1 MLDSLQIRNFRCFE
15 DLKIESLGRVNL
27 IVGKNSVGKTTLLE
41 AIYFFS
47 NHGRPRAVE
56 NILRNRGEALIDS
69 NESKFKISYY
79 HTNPKG
85 LLSGLADTFVGSIDN
100 TIGYSFPAQEKDD
113 RGILKDWQIAMKAR
127 QEKYNHSS
135 ITSQMDSEE
144 LLAENW
150 DQLLLDS
157 EEEEVLKTLRII
169 HPDLLRVAFID
180 SRETEHRQR
189 VAIAKFTGDSK
200 AVPLRSLGEGMVR
213 LLQIFT
219 NAMQAKGGYLL
230 IDEFENGLH
239 YSIQE
244 EVWNKVFKLAKELDI
259 QVFATTHSQDT
270 VRAFSKIALE
280 SLEEGR
286 LISLG
291 RNEWDKENSKI
302 SALVYNE
309 DEIRV
314 ISETGM
320 DVR

>member
-1 MLDSLQIRNFRCFE
+1 MLDSLLVKNFRCFE
-15 DLKIESLGRVNL
+15 ELEIKSLGRVNL
-27 IVGKNSVGKTTLLE
+27 VVGKNSVGKTTLLE
-41 AIYFFS
+41 AVYFFA
-47 NHGRPRAVE
+47 NHGRLVAVE
-56 NILRNRGEALIDS
+56 DILRNRGEALIDG
-69 NESKFKISYY
+69 NEPNISYY
-79 HTNPKG
+79 KANPRG
-85 LLSGLADTFVGSIDN
+85 FLSGLAETFVGNIN
-100 TIGYSFPAQEKDD
+100 KTVGYSFPEQKSEE
-113 RGILKDWQIAMKAR
+113 RGILKNWQLALKAG
-127 QEKYNHSS
+127 QKKYNYSF

-144 LLAENW
+144 FLAENW
-150 DQLLLDS
+150 DQLLLNS
-157 EEEEVLKTLRII
+157 EEDEVLKILRVI
-169 HPDLLRVAFID
+169 HPDLLRIAFID
-180 SRETEHRQR
+180 SKTNEHRQR
-189 VAIAKFTGDSK
+189 IAIAKFRGDSK

-244 EVWNKVFKLAKELDI
+244 EVWDKIFKLAKELDI

-270 VRAFSKIALE
+270 IKAFSKVTLN
-280 SLEEGR
+280 SPEEGR

-291 RNEWDKENSKI
+291 RNEWDKDNPKI

-309 DEIRV
+309 DEIRI

>member
-27 IVGKNSVGKTTLLE
+27 IVGKNSVGKTSLLE

-47 NHGRPRAVE
+47 NHGRLKAVE
-56 NILRNRGEALIDS
+56 SILRNRGEALIDS
-69 NESKFKISYY
+69 NESTLNISYY
-79 HTNPKG
+79 NTNPKG
-85 LLSGLADTFVGSIDN
+85 VLSQLADTFVGNIDH
-100 TIGYSFPAQEKDD
+100 TIGYSFPAKESDD
-113 RGILKDWQIAMKAR
+113 RGLLKDWQIAIRAK
-127 QEKYNHSS
+127 QKKYNYSF

-150 DQLLLDS
+150 DQLLLNS
-157 EEEEVLKTLRII
+157 EEEEVLKILRII

-180 SRETEHRQR
+180 SKETDHRQR
-189 VAIAKFTGDSK
+189 VAIVKFKGDSK

-213 LLQIFT
+213 LLQVFT

-244 EVWNKVFKLAKELDI
+244 EVWDKLFKLAKELNI

-270 VRAFSKIALE
+270 VKAFSKIALD
-280 SLEEGR
+280 SPEEGR

-291 RNEWDKENSKI
+291 RNEWDKENPKI